1 MWIVVTGLSTY
12 IEEKR
17 LYIRTCQLT
26 DAQAVAIRSMAS
38 VAETRDPE
46 TGGKHI
52 FRTQNY
58 VKLLGGEYL
67 YGQGEYKGGALT
79 KESIHQMYL
88 SAPLHDV
95 GGKVGIP
102 PDEILLKPGRLTDEE
117 FEIMK
122 THAILGGE
130 IISRGGGA
138 ETEDGSFLSYGRLI
152 AITHHEKWD
161 GSGYPNGLKG
171 GEEIDIAGRLM
182 AVADVYDALRS
193 RRVYKE
199 PFSHEKSRD
208 IMIEGK
214 GTHFDPKIIDAFL
227 AVEEEIKKISI
238 EYEDD

>member
-1 MWIVVTGLSTY
+1 
-12 IEEKR
+12 
-17 LYIRTCQLT
+17 
-26 DAQAVAIRSMAS
+26 MAS

-46 TGGKHI
+46 TGKHI

-58 VKLLGGEYL
+58 VKLLGEYL
-67 YGQGEYKGGALT
+67 YGQGEYKGALT

-95 GGKVGIP
+95 GKVGI

-130 IISRGGGA
+130 IISRGGA

-171 GEEIDIAGRLM
+171 EEIDIAGRLM

-199 PFSHEKSRD
+199 PFSHEK
-208 IMIEGK
+208 I
-214 GTHFDPKIIDAFL
+214 T
-227 AVEEEIKKISI
+227 
-238 EYEDD
+238 